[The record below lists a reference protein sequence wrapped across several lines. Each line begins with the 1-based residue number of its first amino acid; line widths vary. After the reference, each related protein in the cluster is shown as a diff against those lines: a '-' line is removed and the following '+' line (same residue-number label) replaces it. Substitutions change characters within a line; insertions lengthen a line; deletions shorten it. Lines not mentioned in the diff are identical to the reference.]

1 MLIISFIWKE
11 RQNIRGYGVYVLSIL
26 FSTSVVKAVKLS
38 PVLRHNERNQL
49 SDK

>member
-11 RQNIRGYGVYVLSIL
+11 RQNIRGCGVYVLSL
-26 FSTSVVKAVKLS
+26 LSSTSVVNVVKLS
-38 PVLRHNERNQL
+38 RVLRHNERNQL